1 MLAFVPLGPENV
13 DCPEFPS
20 PWWQNV
26 ADVLSKSSHMEQ
38 ASAAA
43 LVCRSVIAEVEREK
57 ILQVRV
63 PLVYEHLFPFIDDDI
78 KNILPV
84 AFKRGNIRKGE

>member
-1 MLAFVPLGPENV
+1 
-13 DCPEFPS
+13 
-20 PWWQNV
+20 
-26 ADVLSKSSHMEQ
+26 MEQ

-78 KNILPV
+78 KKYSSCSI
-84 AFKRGNIRKGE
+84 